1 MRGFS
6 LKSHKQ
12 HYNMLNVK
20 TDHVDIYMYC
30 YIGPSEEQMDFAS
43 FAAVGTECGHFRGWA
58 QPSFPI

>member
-43 FAAVGTECGHFRGWA
+43 FAAVGTECGHFRG
-58 QPSFPI
+58 